1 MDHIQSKNFLIE
13 ANAILSR
20 MEDQV
25 EEYIKSG
32 NEKEKD
38 LEAIWKQTNQSK
50 QQKQHEVAK
59 VYKTMAFVSAAL
71 LVTSAACSI
80 GSVAL
85 SSRAGITDLD
95 KQAADLLASLGNN
108 GTSFGSRVADNLSQN
123 STQNTS
129 ALIEELTQNSTKV
142 WESDKRT
149 NESRKEAL
157 KSLLTDMQNAKASMI
172 DKSGGAFSFRG

>member
-1 MDHIQSKNFLIE
+1 MDHIEPKNFLI
-13 ANAILSR
+13 ATNAILSK
-20 MEDQV
+20 MEDNV
-25 EEYIKSG
+25 EQYIKSE

-50 QQKQHEVAK
+50 QQKQLEVAK

-85 SSRAGITDLD
+85 SSRPGITDLD

-123 STQNTS
+123 STQNTN
-129 ALIEELTQNSTKV
+129 ALIEELTQ
-142 WESDKRT
+142 
-149 NESRKEAL
+149 KE
-157 KSLLTDMQNAKASMI
+157 DR
-172 DKSGGAFSFRG
+172 F